1 LLVYVFKGKNNV
13 AFRGEK
19 RTSHLGDGWEV
30 DQTGQRFYVGGV
42 LVGALGTGLSGTA
55 SIPSGGTSVV
65 CSHSLGIV
73 PRVLLEIL
81 SNLGGRSVWISGKSA
96 TQFTINISSSGGSSF
111 SFGWQ
116 VAP

>member
-1 LLVYVFKGKNNV
+1 
-13 AFRGEK
+13 
-19 RTSHLGDGWEV
+19 
-30 DQTGQRFYVGGV
+30 
-42 LVGALGTGLSGTA
+42 
-55 SIPSGGTSVV
+55 
-65 CSHSLGIV
+65 
-73 PRVLLEIL
+73 VLLEIL